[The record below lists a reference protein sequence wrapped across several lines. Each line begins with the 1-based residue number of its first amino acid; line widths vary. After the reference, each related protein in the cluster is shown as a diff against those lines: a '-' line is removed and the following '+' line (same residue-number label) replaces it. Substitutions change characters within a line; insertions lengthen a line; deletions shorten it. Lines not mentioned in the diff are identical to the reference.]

1 MQLLSM
7 KDPTKIELFYS
18 NDNFRCIAQWVLAFK
33 SENHDVLGCKYKIE
47 KLCVRRKRSLL
58 RLMYIASKDSN
69 NIKEVT
75 HNMNLRSSDKI
86 KLKEAFSDK
95 TKLHKSPYFRGL
107 KLWSSLPVDVQKA
120 ESIEVFKL
128 GVKKNII

>member
-1 MQLLSM
+1 
-7 KDPTKIELFYS
+7 
-18 NDNFRCIAQWVLAFK
+18 
-33 SENHDVLGCKYKIE
+33 
-47 KLCVRRKRSLL
+47 
-58 RLMYIASKDSN
+58 MYIASKDSN
-69 NIKEVT
+69 NFREVT

-86 KLKEAFSDK
+86 KLKEEFSDK

-107 KLWSSLPVDVQKA
+107 KLWGSLPVDVQRA